1 MVGLTIA
8 NFINYFY
15 IAKLNNL
22 MLSSLKISFPI
33 KNDKCLNISNKWF
46 WVMLINFKKYLFCIG
61 LQSYFWY
68 FCEKSQELIINEN
81 E

>member
-15 IAKLNNL
+15 IAKLYNL

-33 KNDKCLNISNKWF
+33 ENDKCLNISD
-46 WVMLINFKKYLFCIG
+46 
-61 LQSYFWY
+61 
-68 FCEKSQELIINEN
+68 E
-81 E
+81 